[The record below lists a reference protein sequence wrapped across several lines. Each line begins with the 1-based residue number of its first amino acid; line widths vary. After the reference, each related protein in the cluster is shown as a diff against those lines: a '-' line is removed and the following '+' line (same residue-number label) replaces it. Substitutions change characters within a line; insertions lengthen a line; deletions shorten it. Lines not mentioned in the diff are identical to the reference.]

1 MMPIPYI
8 PCFDHGIYC
17 KNICIYIYIYTYI
30 YTVYIIIMYI
40 TDIYI
45 FIDTYRLQDIPYG
58 SKRLRVGTANPPV
71 IIADVEMSQMSPG
84 VDGGLQEIE
93 MFPLVWIPW
102 GASGFFPFFP
112 WDFSN
117 GVEDFTMER
126 QRIFH
131 NRCFSDLKHDLPSGY
146 VKIAIENDH
155 RNSGF
160 SH

>member
-1 MMPIPYI
+1 M
-8 PCFDHGIYC
+8 H
-17 KNICIYIYIYTYI
+17 IYIYTYI
-30 YTVYIIIMYI
+30 HIYIYIYIHCIYNYNVYHRYI
-40 TDIYI
+40 YIYIYI